1 MNVRSSLTR
10 SVSFFALHHLRRADW
25 SDARNLEAFGP
36 LSDPVGHGHDYTCTV
51 TVSGPLRFGMV
62 MDLGALD
69 RLLDAIVLKGLRGR
83 LLNRDV
89 PEFSGERLPTC
100 EAIAGWIYER
110 LLPQLPVDVNL
121 DSVRVAEDETL
132 AAEIG
137 PA

>member
-1 MNVRSSLTR
+1 MLRTRLTR
-10 SVSFFALHHLRRADW
+10 TVRFFALHYLSRPDW
-25 SDARNLEAFGP
+25 SAEQNRAVFGP
-36 LSDPVGHGHDYTCTV
+36 LCDPAGHGHDYACTV

-62 MDLGALD
+62 MDLAELD
-69 RLLDAIVLKGLRGR
+69 RLLDAIVLRGLGGR

-121 DSVRVAEDETL
+121 DAVRVAEDDTL
-132 AAEIG
+132 AGEVG

>member
-1 MNVRSSLTR
+1 MVRTRLIR
-10 SVSFFALHHLRRADW
+10 SVTFFALHYLRRPDW
-25 SDARNLEAFGP
+25 SEEENRAAFGP
-36 LSDPVGHGHDYTCTV
+36 LADPAGHGHDYTCTV

-62 MDLGALD
+62 MDLGELD
-69 RLLDAIVLKGLRGR
+69 RLLDAIVLRGLRGR

-89 PEFSGERLPTC
+89 PAFAGERLPTC

-121 DSVRVAEDETL
+121 EGVRVSEDESL
-132 AAEIG
+132 AGEVG